1 MGEKA
6 LGLGPTYRIIYAEKP
21 RWVNSQSNPTESNS
35 DPQGYVFI
43 APARGAEFGKKSKAI
58 RTFEW
63 GILADQ
69 IRVAGCRVKC
79 R

>member
-1 MGEKA
+1 MA
-6 LGLGPTYRIIYAEKP
+6 PTYRIIDAEKP

-35 DPQGYVFI
+35 DSPGLRFHR
-43 APARGAEFGKKSKAI
+43 AGARRFCAI

-69 IRVAGCRVKC
+69 IKGRRMPGETQQNR
-79 R
+79 